1 MEAKV
6 STIICLSLASCV
18 GVPCG
23 KPIVWVNALLL
34 PSSSSRDAHGASK
47 EHSLFIHSLH
57 TIQHTLWKS
66 KFDFFRAVC
75 YYYFDHPQKFR
86 SPVFISKKDGLSY
99 FPPSLIFFKQVI
111 LNLNVYSGSAPL
123 VMTLYEPLHLHE
135 HSLITQQALPHC
147 YDKHLDMK

>member
-66 KFDFFRAVC
+66 KFDFFGRCVIIILTTLKSSEA
-75 YYYFDHPQKFR
+75 R
-86 SPVFISKKDGLSY
+86 SLFLKRMDYLTSHLPWF
-99 FPPSLIFFKQVI
+99 FFKQVI
-111 LNLNVYSGSAPL
+111 LILNVYSGSAPL